1 MSEHRV
7 RAFARWS
14 KAAAVLA
21 LPVLGALVFLPGL
34 GGGFLFDDQP
44 NLVSDPDWK
53 LERLSWSAL
62 GQLFGSGIASA
73 LGRPLAMLSFA
84 VNHVLTGADPVPLK
98 ATGLA
103 MHLINALLV
112 WLLARQLM
120 SMSATL
126 TEKWRLAAAWAVA
139 FVWMVHPIQ
148 VSSALYIV
156 QRMEVGAATGILL
169 SLLCYLR
176 ARAAMCACWRA
187 WPWWL
192 GTALAAAFGLGFKE
206 TALLVPV
213 YCLLLEVFV
222 LRFAAPSPPQ
232 QRLLIWAY
240 AIGVMA
246 GLIIF
251 FAWVVPSAMSPTAY
265 ATRDFSLSE
274 RLYSQLPALILY
286 LRQIL
291 LPWPES
297 LWFYYDNFPI
307 SHGLLRPQG
316 TLVAGLMLLSLALGG
331 WLMRRPWP
339 LTAFGIAWFFASHAL
354 TSNVHP
360 LELVFEHRNYLA
372 LLGVVLALVQPLGA
386 ALKPLTAE
394 ARALLLAVLLTYVG
408 AMGYVQALSWG
419 SPMRLALTLT
429 TRNPDSPRAGY
440 EYGRQL
446 LALARNDPQALGWSM
461 ALGEFEHAA
470 ALPNSSPLA
479 DQALIILGSRA
490 GDQLPE
496 VVWTRFG
503 EKMLRRPAGPQE
515 LAALEGVV
523 ECRVEQR
530 CRFADEHQLF
540 GLLVNIVQ
548 QNPRSSRLRGIY
560 ANYAFNVVGDR
571 ELAMRMIRE
580 AVALSPRDP
589 GYRLWLLQI
598 GLASNLL
605 QRSEAEEALLL
616 LRKADGRGIYAS
628 DIKRLEQW
636 QASQSYSRGAK

>member
-14 KAAAVLA
+14 KVAAVLA
-21 LPVLGALVFLPGL
+21 LPVLGAMVFLPGL

-44 NLVSDPDWK
+44 NLVNDPDWK

-73 LGRPLAMLSFA
+73 VGRPLAMLSFA
-84 VNHVLTGADPVPLK
+84 VNHVLTGSDPVPLK
-98 ATGLA
+98 VTGLA

-120 SMSATL
+120 SMSAAL
-126 TEKWRLAAAWAVA
+126 TEKRRLAAAWAVA

-176 ARAAMCACWRA
+176 ARAAICAGERA

-192 GTALAAAFGLGFKE
+192 ATALAAAFGLGFKE
-206 TALLVPV
+206 TALLVPA
-213 YCLLLEVFV
+213 YCLLLELFV
-222 LRFAAPSPPQ
+222 LHFAATSVPQ
-232 QRLLIWAY
+232 RRALIWAY
-240 AIGVMA
+240 VIGGMA
-246 GLIIF
+246 AMIIF
-251 FAWVVPSAMSPTAY
+251 FGWVVPSAMSQTAY
-265 ATRDFSLSE
+265 ATRDFTLSE
-274 RLYSQLPALILY
+274 RLYSQLPALLLY

-297 LWFYYDNFPI
+297 LSFYYDNFPI
-307 SHGLLRPQG
+307 SHDLLSPIG
-316 TLVAGLMLLSLALGG
+316 TLLAGMVLLNLMLGG
-331 WLMRRPWP
+331 WLLRRHWP

-354 TSNVHP
+354 TSNVQP

-372 LLGVVLALVQPLGA
+372 LLGLVLALVQPLA
-386 ALKPLTAE
+386 AVLKPLTTD
-394 ARALLLAVLLTYVG
+394 ARVLMLAVPLVYVG

-419 SPMRLALTLT
+419 DPVRLALTLT
-429 TRNPDSPRAGY
+429 TRNPESSRAGY

-446 LALARNDPQALGWSM
+446 LALAGNDPYTLGWSM

-470 ALPNSSPLA
+470 ALPNASPLA
-479 DQALIILGSRA
+479 DQALIILGSRI
-490 GDQLPE
+490 GDPLPE
-496 VVWTRFG
+496 MVWARFG
-503 EKMLRRPAGPQE
+503 EKMLRRPVGPQE
-515 LAALEGVV
+515 IAALEGVV

-540 GLLVNIVQ
+540 RLLVNVVQ
-548 QNPRSSRLRGIY
+548 ENPRSARLRAIY
-560 ANYAFNVVGDR
+560 ANYAFNVVGDQK
-571 ELAMRMIRE
+571 LAMRMIRE

-589 GYRLWLLQI
+589 GYRLWLLQV

-605 QRSEAEEALLL
+605 ERSEAEEALTL
-616 LRKADGRGIYAS
+616 LRRVNGRGAYTS
-628 DIKRLEQW
+628 DIKRLELW
-636 QASQSYSRGAK
+636 QASQSYSRGEQ